1 MKCIKAVKDSKSY
14 KKGDIRRVSDKEA
27 DEKVASG
34 YYVFISKSE
43 WKAVSRVKVDTAVSG
58 DKKSK

>member
-14 KKGDIRRVSDKEA
+14 KRGDIRRVSDKEA

-34 YYVFISKSE
+34 YYVFIPKSE
-43 WKAVSRVKVDTAVSG
+43 WKAVSRVKVDTVVSG